1 MYGFVST
8 DKLAA
13 GVWSNS
19 QNSYGGGSNDWTRLT
34 AFKQTV
40 GNTNYV
46 GIQSSEW
53 QWEKAYKGIVSQST
67 PKNFQVPRLL
77 SLKMPMRIIKL
88 TGRME
93 PLLIVAL

>member
-34 AFKQTV
+34 A
-40 GNTNYV
+40 
-46 GIQSSEW
+46 
-53 QWEKAYKGIVSQST
+53 YKNSRKYQLCRN
-67 PKNFQVPRLL
+67 PQL
-77 SLKMPMRIIKL
+77 
-88 TGRME
+88 
-93 PLLIVAL
+93 